1 MLQGKLKGN
10 DGRRASTSK
19 APALGIRCLL
29 FGYRAL
35 FLVGVGL
42 GLVYAIAPVLYERS
56 LNGVLYAIVI
66 VVLLLA
72 LRIAEGSEIAVTM
85 VLNRDDEQLA
95 AHPVGLNLKTVANLR
110 ENVDDF
116 VSGRQL
122 LVAIIVLAVGLT
134 CTLLERAGTT
144 TAGIAAEPMWLNGF
158 LVLDRPE
165 AYAFWFPIVAV
176 LVFAQLPSKFAAQQ
190 HPMSFFA
197 EGSTQFII
205 ALSSNL
211 ARYLGLGSLM
221 RRFAAPEE
229 APEPSRLQLYEAAAA
244 FGNGLGLDEAN
255 ISIVIDQTSGSVAY
269 DGRFILRAYGRLPTA
284 RIPQDDFWDAE
295 VSDCALT
302 IEELPEYCGATTIL
316 GPNEADEAKTVHWD
330 LAFAAPLKLH
340 DRCVFRVRF
349 RGAAGAIRIGIGESD
364 YYSYDLERFPV
375 KALTVNVTLEDAS
388 AIALREAWVE
398 VDASLEKRVNEAEMM
413 RVSRNVATLLSGYQ
427 YVVRF
432 PLIGAKYKF
441 GWQTGRRI

>member
-1 MLQGKLKGN
+1 MLQGQPNGN
-10 DGRRASTSK
+10 RARHASTSK
-19 APALGIRCLL
+19 APTLGIRCLL
-29 FGYRAL
+29 LGYWAL

-42 GLVYAIAPVLYERS
+42 AIVYALAPVLYQRS
-56 LNGVLYAIVI
+56 LNGVFYAIVI

-72 LRIAEGSEIAVTM
+72 LRVAEGSEIAVTM
-85 VLNRDDEQLA
+85 VLDRDDEQLA
-95 AHPVGLNLKTVANLR
+95 AHPVGLNLNTVANLR
-110 ENVDDF
+110 ENLDDF

-122 LVAIIVLAVGLT
+122 LVAILVLALGLA
-134 CTLLERAGTT
+134 CTLLERVGMA
-144 TAGIAAEPMWLNGF
+144 TAGMAVEPAWLNSLLGF
-158 LVLDRPE
+158 DHPE

-190 HPMSFFA
+190 HPMGFFA
-197 EGSTQFII
+197 ERSTQFVI

-211 ARYLGLGSLM
+211 AHYLGLGSLM
-221 RRFAAPEE
+221 KRFAAPEE

-255 ISIVIDQTSGSVAY
+255 ISIAIDQTNGSVTY
-269 DGRFILRAYGRLPTA
+269 DGRFVMRAYGRLPTA

-295 VSDCALT
+295 VSDCELT

-316 GPNEADEAKTVHWD
+316 GPSEANDAKAVHWD

-340 DRCVFRVRF
+340 DRCAFRVQF
-349 RGAAGAIRIGIGESD
+349 RVAAGALRIGIGESD

-375 KALTVNVTLEDAS
+375 KTLALSVTLEDAS

-413 RVSRNVATLLSGYQ
+413 RVSRNVTTRLSGYQ

-441 GWQTGRRI
+441 GWQMGKRI